1 MPRTRTINREEAIP
15 SGESNSI
22 GENGTGYSEAWAQS
36 SAWPGRLRLLRLHA
50 DIKLQV
56 IDVMVQCLGGSLRRE
71 LEKQFD
77 VKEAKDMN
85 SRQSPHPHSIPGTL
99 YTLTANS

>member
-1 MPRTRTINREEAIP
+1 MPRTRAINREEAIS

-36 SAWPGRLRLLRLHA
+36 CARLGRLGLLRLHT

-71 LEKQFD
+71 LDEI
-77 VKEAKDMN
+77 MT
-85 SRQSPHPHSIPGTL
+85 SRSKRFE
-99 YTLTANS
+99 LTAISSSSFHSRNVAYATADS